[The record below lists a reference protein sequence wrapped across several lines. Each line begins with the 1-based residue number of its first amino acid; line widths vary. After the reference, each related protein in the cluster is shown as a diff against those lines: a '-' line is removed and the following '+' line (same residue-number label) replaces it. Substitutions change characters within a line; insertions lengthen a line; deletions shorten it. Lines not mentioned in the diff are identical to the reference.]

1 MLEKLL
7 DILEEICEDEAIR
20 DDYDVDMFEEDLLD
34 SLAIAELLVAIEE
47 EFGIAISPT
56 KYEKED
62 IATVNK
68 IMDILET
75 EGK

>member
-1 MLEKLL
+1 
-7 DILEEICEDEAIR
+7 
-20 DDYDVDMFEEDLLD
+20 MFEEDLLD

-47 EFGIAISPT
+47 EFGIVISPT